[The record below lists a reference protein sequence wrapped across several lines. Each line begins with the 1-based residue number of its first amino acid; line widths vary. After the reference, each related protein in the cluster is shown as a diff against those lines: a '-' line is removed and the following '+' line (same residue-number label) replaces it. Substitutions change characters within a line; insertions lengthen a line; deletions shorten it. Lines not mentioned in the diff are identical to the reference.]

1 MKSNLERKC
10 TALFD
15 NKLGL
20 LCGFGSNNIF
30 VIIYLASSIAI
41 GGYQILIFFINKKYL
56 VIDIIVIIIK
66 IILDLC
72 GSNL

>member
-1 MKSNLERKC
+1 MKPNLERKC

-15 NKLGL
+15 IKLGL
-20 LCGFGSNNIF
+20 LCGFGSNNIL

-41 GGYQILIFFINKKYL
+41 GGYQILIFL

-72 GSNL
+72 GSNLYSEI